1 MMILMMIIVM
11 PTDDV
16 AADDDDDETPID
28 FPSQLDYWKSSQY
41 VFVFVS

>member
-1 MMILMMIIVM
+1 MMIMMMMIVM

-28 FPSQLDYWKSSQY
+28 ITSQLDYWKCSQY